1 MRSKS
6 EKRRGAIA
14 VLVAISL
21 IALIGVAAIALD
33 GGLLLD
39 NHRRVQS
46 AADASALAAA
56 CDLFN
61 NYASNDGLDP
71 SGTARASALS
81 TAMANGYNN
90 DGVTSVV
97 TVNIPPQSGNFVGK
111 AGYAEV
117 IIQYNQ
123 TRGFSSIFGS
133 GDLPV
138 VARAVARGI
147 PGNIGILV
155 LDPSISDSAELD
167 GPNMSVLNQGQIFV
181 NTSSSTGTW
190 LNKGANITLGG
201 MNLVGG
207 LDNLG
212 GTATYTGS
220 GLQLNTDIVQDPLMN
235 IPEPTDPNI
244 TVPSGGGQ
252 VGFSGSTLYGVN
264 PTVSIAGMTNY
275 GSVTITSD
283 TTLQPGIYTGITIG
297 SSSGGGK
304 PGPGSSSYP
313 SDPSVSS
320 SGPTVT
326 LMPGLYYLES
336 PSSGAGPGPGPG
348 GGGGLN
354 LLSGTLNGSGVM
366 FVVATGKDNFF
377 NNNANGVVNITPPT
391 PTSGG
396 TWPSGTSSATY
407 NGISVWIPRG
417 DFSEYHVIG
426 GYNMN
431 MPGTWYAQG
440 GEFDIRPSGSATYQ
454 IGNYICDQAEWGQGY
469 NGSFGMSSGTF
480 IMNPNTAAPNLR
492 PTLVE

>member
-1 MRSKS
+1 MRCKSKQ
-6 EKRRGAIA
+6 RRGAIA
-14 VLVAISL
+14 VLVAVSL
-21 IALIGVAAIALD
+21 IAIVGVVAIALD

-56 CDLFN
+56 DDLFS
-61 NYASNDGLDP
+61 NYAANNGLDP
-71 SGTARASALS
+71 SGTAHASALS
-81 TAMANGYNN
+81 TAAANDYSN
-90 DGVTSVV
+90 DGATSAV

-138 VARAVARGI
+138 TARAVARGV

-155 LDPSISDSAELD
+155 LDPKISDSAELD
-167 GPNMSVLNQGQIFV
+167 GPNMTVQNQGQIFV
-181 NTSSSTGTW
+181 NSSSSTGTW

-220 GLQLNTDIVQDPLMN
+220 GLQLKADTEVDPLMN

-252 VGFSGSTLYGVN
+252 VGFSGSTLYGIN
-264 PTVSIAGMTNY
+264 PTVSIAGMTNF

-297 SSSGGGK
+297 SSSG
-304 PGPGSSSYP
+304 PGTSYP
-313 SDPSVSS
+313 SNPAVSS

-326 LMPGLYYLES
+326 LAPGLYYLEN
-336 PSSGAGPGPGPG
+336 PSGGGPGPGS
-348 GGGGLN
+348 GGLN
-354 LLSGTLNGSGVM
+354 LLSGTLNGTGVM

-377 NNNANGVVNITPPT
+377 NNNTNGVVNITPPT

-454 IGNYICDQAEWGQGY
+454 IGNYICDQAEWCQGY

-480 IMNPNTAAPNLR
+480 ILNPNTAAPNLR